1 MCGVGGSGETERDRE
16 IENASL
22 MPEVTPWNVFLYG
35 KIYIHGER
43 YIHTCI

>member
-1 MCGVGGSGETERDRE
+1 MLNSSDVVVVVCGDGGSGETERE

-35 KIYIHGER
+35 KI
-43 YIHTCI
+43 

>member
-1 MCGVGGSGETERDRE
+1 MLNSSDVEVVVVCGVGGSGETERDRE

-35 KIYIHGER
+35 KI
-43 YIHTCI
+43 